1 MVMWV
6 PDFVISRMIWSLSMA
21 WRDESWLSLTPEPER
36 LLPPARAALRAGRR
50 PPPEPLVARER
61 ALAERLV
68 LRARRDAWEAW
79 LRETVALA
87 ARAED
92 EETSALVRE
101 VVANHD
107 ALALGLPGRERWS
120 KKR

>member
-1 MVMWV
+1 
-6 PDFVISRMIWSLSMA
+6 MIWSLSMA

-87 ARAED
+87 AHAED

-120 KKR
+120 KR

>member
-1 MVMWV
+1 
-6 PDFVISRMIWSLSMA
+6 MA

-36 LLPPARAALRAGRR
+36 LLPPARAAIRAGSR
-50 PPPEPLVARER
+50 PAPDALVTQER

-68 LRARRDAWEAW
+68 LRARRDAWELW

-87 ARAED
+87 ADADD
-92 EETSALVRE
+92 EETSTLVRE

-120 KKR
+120 KR

>member
-1 MVMWV
+1 MVMWA

-79 LRETVALA
+79 LRESVALA

>member
-1 MVMWV
+1 M
-6 PDFVISRMIWSLSMA
+6 
-21 WRDESWLSLTPEPER
+21 
-36 LLPPARAALRAGRR
+36 
-50 PPPEPLVARER
+50 
-61 ALAERLV
+61 

-79 LRETVALA
+79 LRESVALA

-120 KKR
+120 KRR

>member
-1 MVMWV
+1 
-6 PDFVISRMIWSLSMA
+6 VISRMIWSLSMA

-36 LLPPARAALRAGRR
+36 LLPPARAVLRAGSR
-50 PPPEPLVARER
+50 PAPAALVARER

-79 LRETVALA
+79 LRESVALA

-120 KKR
+120 KRR

>member
-1 MVMWV
+1 
-6 PDFVISRMIWSLSMA
+6 MIWSLSMA

-36 LLPPARAALRAGRR
+36 LLPAARAAIRAGRR
-50 PPPEPLVARER
+50 PAPDALVAQER
-61 ALAERLV
+61 AVAERLV

-87 ARAED
+87 AHAED

-120 KKR
+120 KR